1 MTGTRGG
8 ETMQPVG
15 STHDLRTAV
24 AAMESAAAIVAG
36 SGEEV
41 WGRLGEDER
50 VELYARLERAR
61 KSLALAD
68 AAFLLAHA
76 PCMPAGVYRRPA
88 WLARRFRLTS
98 RDARQRVKAVR
109 RLDDRPVGPE
119 GRPAATAMPEVR
131 AIVAEGLLDTEGVE
145 KIDRAI
151 TGLPASAQNRMAAV
165 ADGPIAR
172 VVRDHGP
179 DALDDLAPMLRALL
193 GQDDPYTREDRARMR
208 RLTLSKQG
216 PDGMSSL
223 RGLVT
228 PRCAAALAKLF
239 ADHAGTGDLLEEG
252 EKDLRSAEQRR
263 HDALEAAVHGGFGV
277 DADGA
282 DAAGPG
288 RAGGVT
294 GGSGGQDRGGEESD
308 GDSAGGKGEPDGG
321 DGPDSLQ
328 IPRLRGRGLA
338 PRRRTTT
345 IVAVTTLKDLLARQ
359 GTAMTDTGVQLPLA
373 DLVEDALCRDT
384 YLHVLGLRGETLYL
398 GRSSRLGSTAQ
409 YLALLGEEGMSMA
422 PGSATCAARCHMH
435 HIDSWESGGMTDIDN
450 LTLVDPLTHAK
461 IDDSRTD
468 SSRWWT
474 IRSDAQD
481 RERGGPGGGPGAGG
495 AGDGGRAAGGG
506 DGGGAG
512 GGDGNGPG
520 RRERVDKAVWIPPV
534 QLDPEREPRV
544 NGHPSAWA
552 NPGRS
557 VRRARQVEKELRGE
571 HGRFTDEG

>member
-1 MTGTRGG
+1 M
-8 ETMQPVG
+8 G
-15 STHDLRTAV
+15 STHDLRAAV

-36 SGEEV
+36 TGEEV

-76 PCMPAGVYRRPA
+76 PCMPAGVHRRPA

-131 AIVAEGLLDTEGVE
+131 GVVAEGLLDTEGVE

-151 TGLPASAQNRMAAV
+151 TALPASAQNRMAAV

-277 DADGA
+277 DL
-282 DAAGPG
+282 DAPDTAGQG
-288 RAGGVT
+288 RSGGVT
-294 GGSGGQDRGGEESD
+294 GGSSGDGGAGEGGHGDGGQGAHGSGDGER
-308 GDSAGGKGEPDGG
+308 DSG

-422 PGSATCAARCHMH
+422 PGSATCAARCHIH
-435 HIDSWESGGMTDIDN
+435 HIDSWESGGLTDIDN

-468 SSRWWT
+468 PSRWWT
-474 IRSDAQD
+474 VRADARN
-481 RERGGPGGGPGAGG
+481 RERSGPGGGPGASG
-495 AGDGGRAAGGG
+495 AGRGR
-506 DGGGAG
+506 GGAG
-512 GGDGNGPG
+512 GAYAGGGGGNCPG

-534 QLDPEREPRV
+534 QVDPEREPRV

-557 VRRARQVEKELRGE
+557 VRRARQDEDGIRGD
-571 HGRFTDEG
+571 HGRFTDEH